1 MNETP
6 SDLKFLDSHEWVK
19 VDDNTVIVGISDH
32 AQNELGEVVFVELP
46 AIGDE
51 FVSGDEAAVVES
63 VKAASEVYT
72 PLSGEVIEVNEA
84 LEENP
89 ELVNTSPYEDGWFF
103 KLRVSDENLGSTDMT
118 IKNNPFESNLGWV
131 VDFSDVE
138 RDFIAKENLIEI
150 QKINKL
156 KLVGVLL
163 NEKGILRS
171 GQKIIKDDFE
181 GEVTSGTFSPYIKK
195 SIGLARV
202 PMAINGDANVQIRN
216 KLLNVKLLS
225 LPFIRK
231 GKIMI

>member
-84 LEENP
+84 LEESP

-103 KLRVSDENLGSTDMT
+103 KLRVSDKNLGSIDSLMT
-118 IKNNPFESNLGWV
+118 AEEYSSMLDGNS
-131 VDFSDVE
+131 
-138 RDFIAKENLIEI
+138 
-150 QKINKL
+150 
-156 KLVGVLL
+156 
-163 NEKGILRS
+163 
-171 GQKIIKDDFE
+171 
-181 GEVTSGTFSPYIKK
+181 
-195 SIGLARV
+195 
-202 PMAINGDANVQIRN
+202 
-216 KLLNVKLLS
+216 
-225 LPFIRK
+225 
-231 GKIMI
+231 

>member
-6 SDLKFLDSHEWVK
+6 SDLKFLDSHEWIK

-103 KLRVSDENLGSTDMT
+103 KLRVSDENLGSIDSLPETV
-118 IKNNPFESNLGWV
+118 F
-131 VDFSDVE
+131 
-138 RDFIAKENLIEI
+138 
-150 QKINKL
+150 INK
-156 KLVGVLL
+156 
-163 NEKGILRS
+163 
-171 GQKIIKDDFE
+171 KII
-181 GEVTSGTFSPYIKK
+181 
-195 SIGLARV
+195 R
-202 PMAINGDANVQIRN
+202 
-216 KLLNVKLLS
+216 
-225 LPFIRK
+225 FIFRYSFC
-231 GKIMI
+231 

>member
-6 SDLKFLDSHEWVK
+6 SDLKFLDSHEWIK

-84 LEENP
+84 LEESP

-103 KLRVSDENLGSTDMT
+103 KLRVSDENLGSVDSLMT
-118 IKNNPFESNLGWV
+118 AEEYSSMLDGNS
-131 VDFSDVE
+131 
-138 RDFIAKENLIEI
+138 
-150 QKINKL
+150 
-156 KLVGVLL
+156 
-163 NEKGILRS
+163 
-171 GQKIIKDDFE
+171 
-181 GEVTSGTFSPYIKK
+181 
-195 SIGLARV
+195 
-202 PMAINGDANVQIRN
+202 
-216 KLLNVKLLS
+216 
-225 LPFIRK
+225 
-231 GKIMI
+231 

>member
-32 AQNELGEVVFVELP
+32 AQNELGEVVYVELP

-84 LEENP
+84 LEESP

-103 KLRVSDENLGSTDMT
+103 KLRVSDENLGSIDSLMT
-118 IKNNPFESNLGWV
+118 AEEYSSML
-131 VDFSDVE
+131 
-138 RDFIAKENLIEI
+138 
-150 QKINKL
+150 
-156 KLVGVLL
+156 
-163 NEKGILRS
+163 
-171 GQKIIKDDFE
+171 DDN
-181 GEVTSGTFSPYIKK
+181 S
-195 SIGLARV
+195 
-202 PMAINGDANVQIRN
+202 
-216 KLLNVKLLS
+216 
-225 LPFIRK
+225 
-231 GKIMI
+231 

>member
-51 FVSGDEAAVVES
+51 FVSGDEAAIVES

-103 KLRVSDENLGSTDMT
+103 KLRVGDENLGSIDSLMT
-118 IKNNPFESNLGWV
+118 AEEYSSMLDGNS
-131 VDFSDVE
+131 
-138 RDFIAKENLIEI
+138 
-150 QKINKL
+150 
-156 KLVGVLL
+156 
-163 NEKGILRS
+163 
-171 GQKIIKDDFE
+171 
-181 GEVTSGTFSPYIKK
+181 
-195 SIGLARV
+195 
-202 PMAINGDANVQIRN
+202 
-216 KLLNVKLLS
+216 
-225 LPFIRK
+225 
-231 GKIMI
+231 

>member
-6 SDLKFLDSHEWVK
+6 SDLKFLNSHEWVK

-103 KLRVSDENLGSTDMT
+103 KLRVSDENLGSIDSLMT
-118 IKNNPFESNLGWV
+118 AEEYSSMLDGNS
-131 VDFSDVE
+131 
-138 RDFIAKENLIEI
+138 
-150 QKINKL
+150 
-156 KLVGVLL
+156 
-163 NEKGILRS
+163 
-171 GQKIIKDDFE
+171 
-181 GEVTSGTFSPYIKK
+181 
-195 SIGLARV
+195 
-202 PMAINGDANVQIRN
+202 
-216 KLLNVKLLS
+216 
-225 LPFIRK
+225 
-231 GKIMI
+231 

>member
-46 AIGDE
+46 AIGEE

-84 LEENP
+84 LEESP

-103 KLRVSDENLGSTDMT
+103 KLKVSDENLGSIDSLMT
-118 IKNNPFESNLGWV
+118 AEEYSSMLDGNS
-131 VDFSDVE
+131 
-138 RDFIAKENLIEI
+138 
-150 QKINKL
+150 
-156 KLVGVLL
+156 
-163 NEKGILRS
+163 
-171 GQKIIKDDFE
+171 
-181 GEVTSGTFSPYIKK
+181 
-195 SIGLARV
+195 
-202 PMAINGDANVQIRN
+202 
-216 KLLNVKLLS
+216 
-225 LPFIRK
+225 
-231 GKIMI
+231 

>member
-6 SDLKFLDSHEWVK
+6 NDLKFLDSHEWVK

-72 PLSGEVIEVNEA
+72 PLSGEVVEVNEA

-103 KLRVSDENLGSTDMT
+103 KLRVGDENLGSIDSLMT
-118 IKNNPFESNLGWV
+118 AEEYSSMLDGNS
-131 VDFSDVE
+131 
-138 RDFIAKENLIEI
+138 
-150 QKINKL
+150 
-156 KLVGVLL
+156 
-163 NEKGILRS
+163 
-171 GQKIIKDDFE
+171 
-181 GEVTSGTFSPYIKK
+181 
-195 SIGLARV
+195 
-202 PMAINGDANVQIRN
+202 
-216 KLLNVKLLS
+216 
-225 LPFIRK
+225 
-231 GKIMI
+231 

>member
-19 VDDNTVIVGISDH
+19 VDDNTVIVGISNH

-84 LEENP
+84 LEESP

-103 KLRVSDENLGSTDMT
+103 KLRVSDENLGSIDSLMT
-118 IKNNPFESNLGWV
+118 AEEYSSMLDGNS
-131 VDFSDVE
+131 
-138 RDFIAKENLIEI
+138 
-150 QKINKL
+150 
-156 KLVGVLL
+156 
-163 NEKGILRS
+163 
-171 GQKIIKDDFE
+171 
-181 GEVTSGTFSPYIKK
+181 
-195 SIGLARV
+195 
-202 PMAINGDANVQIRN
+202 
-216 KLLNVKLLS
+216 
-225 LPFIRK
+225 
-231 GKIMI
+231 

>member
-19 VDDNTVIVGISDH
+19 VDDNTVVVGISDH

-103 KLRVSDENLGSTDMT
+103 KLRVSDENLGSIESLMT
-118 IKNNPFESNLGWV
+118 AEEYSSMLDGNS
-131 VDFSDVE
+131 
-138 RDFIAKENLIEI
+138 
-150 QKINKL
+150 
-156 KLVGVLL
+156 
-163 NEKGILRS
+163 
-171 GQKIIKDDFE
+171 
-181 GEVTSGTFSPYIKK
+181 
-195 SIGLARV
+195 
-202 PMAINGDANVQIRN
+202 
-216 KLLNVKLLS
+216 
-225 LPFIRK
+225 
-231 GKIMI
+231 